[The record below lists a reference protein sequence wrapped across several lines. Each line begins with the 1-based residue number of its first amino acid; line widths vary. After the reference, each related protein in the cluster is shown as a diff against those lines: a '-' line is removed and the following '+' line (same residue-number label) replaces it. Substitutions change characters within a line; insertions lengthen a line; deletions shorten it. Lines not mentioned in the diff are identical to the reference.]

1 MAVALWGLTLELAM
15 PGKCKFQDAW
25 LEKDI
30 YRDWLMRDVHDIHSA
45 RCRACC
51 KFIKLQTM
59 GEAALTSHAGGAG
72 HKAAVCK
79 LMEAQALYR
88 SQNTLS
94 VRLSPADEG
103 STPPRL
109 PSESNLL
116 SINSA
121 GQVKGTFW
129 PEEEKPRPGL
139 SQPEELKDP
148 PPESLEW
155 SDNKNSISQNPELQD
170 PGFTATFITATGC
183 PTKRP
188 CRRGRPPS
196 KPEPADAGMASGVSP
211 LEQQRNMALLEWEG
225 RMRSLSQEHE
235 LLTEKRRATRQK
247 ERAYRLKKRYYRAKL
262 RRLGEEVPSSS
273 DSERDEEQ
281 MLTTAHRGLL

>member
-1 MAVALWGLTLELAM
+1 M
-15 PGKCKFQDAW
+15 PGKCKFQNAW

-79 LMEAQALYR
+79 LMEEAMYR
-88 SQNTLS
+88 SQ
-94 VRLSPADEG
+94 VGMSPGDEG
-103 STPPRL
+103 STPPCL
-109 PSESNLL
+109 PCESNIL
-116 SINSA
+116 SINTTGQVNGCMS
-121 GQVKGTFW
+121 QVKGPFW
-129 PEEEKPRPGL
+129 PEEEKQKLGL
-139 SQPEELKDP
+139 PQPEEVKDP

-196 KPEPADAGMASGVSP
+196 KPEPSDVGMAAGLSP

-235 LLTEKRRATRQK
+235 LLAEKRRATRQK

-273 DSERDEEQ
+273 DSEGDEEQ
-281 MLTTAHRGLL
+281 RLGITTAHRGLL